1 MGLDASVDAGFD
13 AGMDAGL
20 DAGLDAGADAGI
32 DAGLDAGLFTT
43 VLTQQSALRV
53 NDSLNWMVD
62 GRIIATI
69 DGADASVSA
78 TVFLSAMGAG
88 TLPIGSYG
96 SHAFLLLPTPDGG
109 STIAVSDQR
118 IRSPVWSSFTDQ
130 LLLPLRVG
138 HYRIDANFD
147 LWLEFDTADVSGRVS
162 NVRLT
167 YRPTAMDHTNL
178 VQITRTP

>member
-1 MGLDASVDAGFD
+1 MDAGLDASVDAGFD

-20 DAGLDAGADAGI
+20 DAGLDAGADAGT
-32 DAGLDAGLFTT
+32 DAGLFTT
-43 VLTQQSALRV
+43 VLTQQRALRV

-118 IRSPVWSSFTDQ
+118 IRSPVWSPFTDQ